1 MTDNINQF
9 KLLENRIVSILEG
22 LEKNE
27 ERLNSYLLKN
37 RKEMNSIMI
46 DIKEISSI
54 LKYNNSSAES
64 IMEKNLLKKCFENS
78 NGLIQ
83 TGLNFKNASNEL
95 IIFILKNSE
104 KIKRIDNFL
113 NKENIN
119 NVEKELTNYLASQ
132 PIEVIEEILE
142 ELEV

>member
-27 ERLNSYLLKN
+27 DRLNSYLLKN

>member
-27 ERLNSYLLKN
+27 DRLNSYLLKN

-54 LKYNNSSAES
+54 LKDNNSSAES

-132 PIEVIEEILE
+132 TIEVIEEILE

>member
-27 ERLNSYLLKN
+27 DRLNSYLLKN

-132 PIEVIEEILE
+132 TIEVIEEILE